1 MNRSIHRNGGTGV
14 EAAGSQVL
22 AGAGWGG
29 LFWKRLLKNRL
40 AAAGGVLLLGFLL
53 LAIAA
58 PLAAPQDPFA
68 QNLYERLQPPSLANP
83 FGTDDFGRDVLS
95 RVIHGARIS
104 LRVGVTAVL
113 IALVLGVPIGLVSG
127 YWGGALDQVLM
138 RAMDLMLAFPSILLA
153 IAIVAILG
161 PGLENAML
169 AVGVVAV
176 PQYAR
181 LVRASALSVRGQDY
195 VQAMHALGAGDFHIL
210 FFSVLP
216 NCLTPLIVQST
227 LGLATAILDAAGL
240 SFLGLGAQP
249 PLPEWGAMLTGG
261 RELVLRAPWVL
272 TFPGVAIFLTVLAF
286 NLLGDGLRDALDPR
300 T

>member
-1 MNRSIHRNGGTGV
+1 METQ
-14 EAAGSQVL
+14 ASQVL
-22 AGAGWGG
+22 QADGWGG

-40 AAAGGVLLLGFLL
+40 AAAGGLLLLGFLL

-58 PLAAPQDPFA
+58 PLAAPHDPFA

-95 RVIHGARIS
+95 RVVHGARIS

-113 IALVLGVPIGLVSG
+113 IALIVGVPIGLASG
-127 YWGGALDQVLM
+127 YWGGALDQALM

-161 PGLENAML
+161 PGLDNAML
-169 AVGVVAV
+169 AVGIVAV

-181 LVRASALSVRGQDY
+181 LVRASALVVRGQDY
-195 VQAMHALGAGDFHIL
+195 VQAVRALGARDFQIL

-249 PLPEWGAMLTGG
+249 PAPEWGAMLTGG

-272 TFPGVAIFLTVLAF
+272 TFPGMAIFLTVLAF

>member
-181 LVRASALSVRGQDY
+181 LVRASALTVRGQDY